1 MKRICVFC
9 GASPGARPE
18 YADATV
24 ELARLLVADGIGVVY
39 GGGGVGLMG
48 VLADAV
54 LAEGGEI
61 IGVIPRAL
69 VDREIAHRD
78 VDMRVVGSMHERKA
92 LMAELSDAFVALP
105 GGIGTLEELFEVY
118 TWAQLGL
125 HNKPCAIL
133 NVAGYFDGI
142 AAFLG
147 HAVEERFLR
156 VRAPRGPHGRDGGR
170 PARRA
175 PARVRARLAAA
186 EVDRPRGDVGSVCSL
201 PLSMADPNVGEIL
214 VQPDELAHRVS
225 ELAEQISTDYAGKDV
240 LLIGVLKGA
249 VFFLA
254 DLMRKIDVDCEVDFM
269 AVSSYGSSTDS
280 SGVVRI
286 LKDLDASIEG
296 RHVLIVEDIVDSGLT
311 LSYLF
316 RMLGGR
322 GPASLEVCALLT
334 KPDRREVDMPI
345 RYVGF
350 EIPNKFA
357 IGYGLDHAE
366 RYRNLPY
373 VAVLNEP

>member
-142 AAFLG
+142 TAFLG

-156 VRAPRGPHGRDGGR
+156 VQH
-170 PARRA
+170 
-175 PARVRARLAAA
+175 
-186 EVDRPRGDVGSVCSL
+186 
-201 PLSMADPNVGEIL
+201 
-214 VQPDELAHRVS
+214 
-225 ELAEQISTDYAGKDV
+225 
-240 LLIGVLKGA
+240 
-249 VFFLA
+249 
-254 DLMRKIDVDCEVDFM
+254 
-269 AVSSYGSSTDS
+269 
-280 SGVVRI
+280 
-286 LKDLDASIEG
+286 
-296 RHVLIVEDIVDSGLT
+296 
-311 LSYLF
+311 
-316 RMLGGR
+316 
-322 GPASLEVCALLT
+322 LEVLMVETEAAPLVEHLREYE
-334 KPDRREVDMPI
+334 PDSLQPKWIDRGET
-345 RYVGF
+345 
-350 EIPNKFA
+350 
-357 IGYGLDHAE
+357 
-366 RYRNLPY
+366 
-373 VAVLNEP
+373 